1 MRRYLPCVIAVVAVL
16 AWLGPLASA
25 QPPVGKPPSWA
36 DPFYAKYLDAR
47 GVAVMGSANVDDRA
61 LAIAQETVSHMLA
74 KRPDLAQSMAQQHAI
89 VAVFAENERFTD
101 IPEMRQWRGVTSRG
115 GHNLDSGCGG
125 GAVKRNPVTTICERQ
140 LLDDNAKFATLVH
153 EFGHSIQN
161 LALDEAT
168 LAAIRTAY
176 HNAQQKGLFRKADG
190 QTPAYLMNNDREFFA
205 DTSAMWFNGYNP
217 TNPANT
223 PFVATRAQLKT
234 YDFEIY
240 QILAGIYPDDDWMPL
255 RHAPPTAR

>member
-1 MRRYLPCVIAVVAVL
+1 MRHRRLLHVIAAVAAL
-16 AWLGPLASA
+16 AWLAPLASA
-25 QPPVGKPPSWA
+25 QSHVGKPPSWA
-36 DPFYAKYLDAR
+36 DPFYTKYLDAR
-47 GVAVMGSANVDDRA
+47 GVAVMGSPNVSDRA
-61 LAIAQETVSHMLA
+61 IAIAQATVSHMLA

-101 IPEMRQWRGVTSRG
+101 IPEMRRWRGVTNRA
-115 GHNLDSGCGG
+115 GHNLDAGCGG
-125 GAVKRNPVTTICERQ
+125 GAVKHNPVTTICERQ

-153 EFGHSIQN
+153 EFGHSVQN

-176 HNAQQKGLFRKADG
+176 QHAQHKGLFRKADG
-190 QTPAYLMNNDREFFA
+190 QTPAYLMNNEHEFFA
-205 DTSAMWFNGYNP
+205 DTTTMWFNGYNP

-234 YDFEIY
+234 YDSEIY

-255 RHAPPTAR
+255 RHAPAAR